1 MCDVVVYTVV
11 DHYNLFGF
19 TLCLSNSQA
28 KSGEWQQLS
37 HSHEYSTRWPK
48 LVGERV
54 RYCECLR
61 GRSHCTKKM
70 VHFCRIL
77 TSSGSLRQ
85 RRDSTECLQARK
97 GRHVQPPPRF
107 VVEGAQRP
115 HVVRPPSEGPVCG
128 AGCRRL
134 SSRYYGIP
142 RRVWRSAGAAR
153 PPGPP
158 RRPLGPAAMA
168 ISPPRLPPPPALP
181 LSPWAQGPAWALRW
195 VPASTSVPE
204 LP

>member
-11 DHYNLFGF
+11 DHYNLFLF

-37 HSHEYSTRWPK
+37 HGHEHSTRWPK

-77 TSSGSLRQ
+77 TSSGSLLQ
-85 RRDSTECLQARK
+85 RRDSIECLLARK

-107 VVEGAQRP
+107 VVEGAQGP
-115 HVVRPPSEGPVCG
+115 HVVRPQARDRCAVRD
-128 AGCRRL
+128 AGGYR
-134 SSRYYGIP
+134 
-142 RRVWRSAGAAR
+142 AATTAF
-153 PPGPP
+153 
-158 RRPLGPAAMA
+158 PAE
-168 ISPPRLPPPPALP
+168 SGVQQEQRGHQDHPDDH
-181 LSPWAQGPAWALRW
+181 
-195 VPASTSVPE
+195 
-204 LP
+204 